1 MCIVEKKPA
10 DSKSSL
16 DSKFLLMKRPKTGKG
31 VESKWH
37 GSNNDLR
44 HELVFILFLQ
54 GLLAGLWEF
63 PSVELNEALVAE
75 KKPAKKRKPSKADV
89 SSDDSE
95 DDYVPEKKSQ
105 SPTLKL
111 LAKDNGERQAIMSK
125 HLKAKFGIDLDSCNI
140 LRRTELGSV
149 VHLFSH
155 IRKTYHMEY
164 LEIDTDSIEDVEDTD
179 EVQWVSRDELA
190 IAAIPT
196 GLKKGIKLMENLATV
211 PTGIEKKPKVRNV
224 PVIYH
229 ASTKHVA
236 DTFHM
241 SLSSLRN
248 ERR

>member
-1 MCIVEKKPA
+1 
-10 DSKSSL
+10 
-16 DSKFLLMKRPKTGKG
+16 
-31 VESKWH
+31 
-37 GSNNDLR
+37 
-44 HELVFILFLQ
+44 
-54 GLLAGLWEF
+54 
-63 PSVELNEALVAE
+63 VAE

-125 HLKAKFGIDLDSCNI
+125 HLMATFGIDLDSCTI

-164 LEIDTDSIEDVEDTD
+164 LEIDADSIEDVEDTA

-211 PTGIEKKPKVRNV
+211 PTTGVEKKIKVRKCTCFF
-224 PVIYH
+224 YH

-236 DTFHM
+236 DTFHI
-241 SLSSLRN
+241 SLSSRLH